1 MFPHYIF
8 MESENGERLRN
19 ELEEY
24 RGFVTILEDQ
34 ECLIPVKKEEK
45 QFLQGVCGI
54 SHNLGMSKGYI
65 QNGQT
70 CVTEGP
76 LQGREKLIRK
86 IDRHKRLARL
96 IIPGRNAFGDSN
108 LEICAGLEIV
118 SKS

>member
-1 MFPHYIF
+1 MTECAAIREIGIWRGIRCFP
-8 MESENGERLRN
+8 
-19 ELEEY
+19 
-24 RGFVTILEDQ
+24 ILF
-34 ECLIPVKKEEK
+34 LWRVKKEEK